1 MAFAVGLLR
10 RCLIKSRPATAT
22 LKATVTSDHW
32 NRLLASRGEA
42 ANCLS
47 VAVVAMPHLWR
58 QAVGL
63 SLRNRHDLIK
73 SANSPALYRADIC
86 KVGMSCAGKR
96 ARRAMKRTDF
106 GLRVFFG
113 TRLSAAA
120 ALRAITGSAFAAYPR
135 MAFQNNKTRKTVQS
149 FFHFII
155 SGFLIA
161 GMYGHGSSMRKSII
175 GGVDMKEP
183 IAAFERDRAE
193 LVDKY
198 AGARVG

>member
-1 MAFAVGLLR
+1 
-10 RCLIKSRPATAT
+10 
-22 LKATVTSDHW
+22 
-32 NRLLASRGEA
+32 
-42 ANCLS
+42 
-47 VAVVAMPHLWR
+47 
-58 QAVGL
+58 
-63 SLRNRHDLIK
+63 
-73 SANSPALYRADIC
+73 
-86 KVGMSCAGKR
+86 
-96 ARRAMKRTDF
+96 MKRTDF

-113 TRLSAAA
+113 TGLSAAA

-183 IAAFERDRAE
+183 IAASSGIVPSLSTNTRAHGWDEPTIYRTAYAFEQS
-193 LVDKY
+193 
-198 AGARVG
+198 GNWTTM